1 MGVSG
6 CEGPPTVKRRRTGQ
20 IQGGQLNFSAKAWG
34 LSGISC
40 LKVEWPRPG
49 ETLPFQLLEEVLYP
63 LRSSEMDG
71 GSSANQFE
79 EPRIRERGETC
90 PPEEGE
96 GKAKVIGPLG

>member
-1 MGVSG
+1 
-6 CEGPPTVKRRRTGQ
+6 
-20 IQGGQLNFSAKAWG
+20 
-34 LSGISC
+34 
-40 LKVEWPRPG
+40 
-49 ETLPFQLLEEVLYP
+49 
-63 LRSSEMDG
+63 MDG